1 MMSLRF
7 HFYFL
12 VLYAC
17 IFIPTQCLGKICLQ
31 KEHAALFVFGDSL
44 VDVGINNYINTLTD
58 VQANFPP
65 YGETFFK
72 YPTGRASNG
81 RLIPDFL
88 AEYANLELIPPY
100 LHPGYHRYVDGANF
114 ASGGAGTL
122 DETRQGLVVALNTQL
137 KYFKNVDTLFKQR
150 LGEKEAKKLLSKA
163 VYLTSVGSNDYLF
176 RFTSNSSVY
185 SPKEYVNLVIGN
197 FTNVI
202 KEIYKKGGRKHVFLN
217 LPPLGCLPLV
227 KATTPEKANPC
238 VEEVT
243 SITKL
248 HNKALPKALKKLKS
262 ELRGLKYSIA
272 DFYTFLSERIDNPSK
287 YGFKEGKISCCG
299 TGPYN
304 GIYSCGGKRAVGP
317 KYELCRNIS
326 DYVFFDA
333 PHPTEKAYQQFAEL
347 IWSGS
352 PNVIRPHSLKE
363 FFDH

>member
-1 MMSLRF
+1 M
-7 HFYFL
+7 H
-12 VLYAC
+12 A
-17 IFIPTQCLGKICLQ
+17 FIPTQCLGKICLT
-31 KEHAALFVFGDSL
+31 KEHVPYSFGDSIL
-44 VDVGINNYINTLTD
+44 DVDNNYIIPPD
-58 VQANFPP
+58 PRQISP

-137 KYFKNVDTLFKQR
+137 KYFKKLGTLFKQR

-185 SPKEYVNLVIGN
+185 SPKEYVNLVIG
-197 FTNVI
+197 
-202 KEIYKKGGRKHVFLN
+202 
-217 LPPLGCLPLV
+217 
-227 KATTPEKANPC
+227 
-238 VEEVT
+238 
-243 SITKL
+243 
-248 HNKALPKALKKLKS
+248 
-262 ELRGLKYSIA
+262 
-272 DFYTFLSERIDNPSK
+272 
-287 YGFKEGKISCCG
+287 FKEGKTSCCG

-333 PHPTEKAYQQFAEL
+333 PHPSEKAYQQFTEQ
-347 IWSGS
+347 IWSGT
-352 PNVIRPHSLKE
+352 PNVIQPHSLKE
-363 FFDH
+363 LFDH